1 MEISK
6 NRLLENFLSIL
17 EPSTANDDLSNFE
30 LKFKNVNERNFEY
43 LKQDLKAMISNVLSV
58 SSGHIYLELTSDGNV
73 VLTLTKSIEDKVFKL
88 ISPPEFLTK
97 LNKALT
103 ISWSLKGVML
113 TSITKVAYS
122 IPTGKM
128 H

>member
-58 SSGHIYLELTSDGNV
+58 SSGNIYLELNSDGNV

-103 ISWSLKGVML
+103 ISWSLKGVTL

>member
-58 SSGHIYLELTSDGNV
+58 SSGNIYLELNSDGNV